1 MLKSNK
7 LDEVFDF
14 INSKALTLNKQI
26 KLSSMFRDSFESEYP
41 FIQREKD
48 FFYSEHE
55 PIKNYRFT
63 TENEVIL
70 ANAIYESTKENFDLN
85 EFNQM
90 FKFSL
95 RLLNVDSIW
104 SK

>member
-1 MLKSNK
+1 MPKVNK
-7 LDEVFDF
+7 LDEAFEF
-14 INSKALTLNKQI
+14 MKSKGLTLNEQI
-26 KLSSMFRDSFESEYP
+26 NLSSMFRDSFESEYP
-41 FIQREKD
+41 FIRREKD